1 MYTFTAG
8 DLALARRLAKVRND
22 KPGIQSKKFSGH
34 SEEATHYLGLLG
46 EIAVARYLGLSV
58 NEKRLLGGDKGVDLV
73 YNKRTVDVKVRPRRG
88 WQMLF
93 NPDLSDCTADLCVLV
108 WLIGERRA
116 EIAGWT
122 WGANVWLFAEPV
134 EYRKGCPRWGIPND
148 LLSQP
153 EELLL
158 LGKDAS
164 RV

>member
-1 MYTFTAG
+1 MYTFTAD
-8 DLALARRLAKVRND
+8 DLTLARRLAKIRND
-22 KPGIQSKKFSGH
+22 KPGIKSKKFSGH

-93 NPDLSDCTADLCVLV
+93 KPDFSDCLADICVLV
-108 WLIGERRA
+108 WLQGERKA

-122 WGANVWLFAEPV
+122 WASNVWLYAEPV

-148 LLSQP
+148 LLSKP

-158 LGKDAS
+158 LGKDAR